1 VYIAPTSSD
10 GTGAAWTKLAESG
23 YSDGK
28 WAVDVLIAN
37 RGKHSVVLPSSL
49 APGDYLL
56 RAEIIALHQGDTNY
70 LTNKKRG
77 AQCMSP
83 TDTKRMRITKT

>member
-1 VYIAPTSSD
+1 MYIAPASSD

-23 YSDGK
+23 YSHGK
-28 WAVDVLIAN
+28 WAVEVLVAN
-37 RGKHSVVLPSSL
+37 KGKHSVVLPSSL

-56 RAEIIALHQGDTNY
+56 RAEIIALHEADTNY
-70 LTNKKRG
+70 LSNKDRG

-83 TDTKRMRITKT
+83 N